1 MVQYFNLGI
10 AFDCK
15 IGDTDAILNTDPV
28 FDDKFAS
35 INIHVERFL
44 SAITLKC

>member
-1 MVQYFNLGI
+1 MVQHFNLGI

-15 IGDTDAILNTDPV
+15 IGVTDWIRIQDRV